1 MPVSHRLYTTAI
13 TPGGAALLDI
23 RRAHGRWVF
32 LNPTG
37 AALWQLLAD
46 GIPAETAIKELT
58 AHWTGRGAD
67 PGQVQAD
74 LVLLTQSFA
83 AARLDPATSAPTPV
97 PAPGAIRFAP
107 PGMPPKTADRLAGIT
122 GLAAA
127 LVLLRILP
135 VRTVI
140 TVARAAARL
149 PLPPATPQE
158 ADAVFAAVHRAARAW
173 PGRAACFEESLG
185 AFLAALLRRRR
196 IHWVLGARFAPAAAH
211 AWIETADAVIGQDE
225 ADRAW
230 PYTPALRV

>member
-1 MPVSHRLYTTAI
+1 MPVSRRVYTAI
-13 TPGGAALLDI
+13 TPAGAAFLDT
-23 RRAHGRWVF
+23 RRTRGRWVF

-37 AALWQLLAD
+37 AALWQRLAD
-46 GIPAETAIKELT
+46 GTPAETAIKELT
-58 AHWTGRGAD
+58 AHWAMRGAL

-74 LVLLTQSFA
+74 LALLTQSFA
-83 AARLDPATSAPTPV
+83 AARLEPAASAPPAV
-97 PAPGAIRFAP
+97 PAPGTIRFTR
-107 PGMPPKTADRLAGIT
+107 PGWPPKTVDRLAGIT

-127 LVLLRILP
+127 LVLLRCLP

-140 TVARAAARL
+140 ALARAGVRL
-149 PLPPATPQE
+149 PVPPAAPEE

-196 IHWVLGARFAPAAAH
+196 VHWVLGVRFAPAAAH
-211 AWIETADAVIGQDE
+211 AWIETAEAVIGQDE